1 MITHTQSINITC
13 SANCSCCLVL
23 TARQAQAML
32 NWIRNSKNKISI
44 YYKDIIKDY
53 NKNTLYTKHIFE
65 NILCVYNNINKVKI
79 IHILYFFER
88 IRKIIGLDD
97 V

>member
-13 SANCSCCLVL
+13 SANCSCCLVF
-23 TARQAQAML
+23 TARQAQAIL
-32 NWIRNSKNKISI
+32 NWIRNSKNKISM
-44 YYKDIIKDY
+44 YYKGIIKDY
-53 NKNTLYTKHIFE
+53 KNILYTKHIFE
-65 NILCVYNNINKVKI
+65 NVLCVYNNINKVKI

-88 IRKIIGLDD
+88 IRRIIELDD